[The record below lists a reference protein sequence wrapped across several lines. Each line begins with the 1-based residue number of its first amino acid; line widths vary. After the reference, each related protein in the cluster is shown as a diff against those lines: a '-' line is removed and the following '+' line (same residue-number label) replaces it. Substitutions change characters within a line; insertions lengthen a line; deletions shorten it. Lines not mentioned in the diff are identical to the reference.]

1 MFAEVSGKMI
11 DSEECTRTE
20 RNQDKFKFYS
30 LMGTLG
36 FDFEDIDNS
45 TKLPKSLVPVVEN
58 KFEAML
64 LFNDALMKLH
74 RNRLITITDAVIYLT
89 EDYFEAKDVLKI
101 LQTINLNYLQNDLRD
116 RYNINKEELVN
127 KFADFI
133 N

>member
-11 DSEECTRTE
+11 NSEECTRTE
-20 RNQDKFKFYS
+20 RNQDKFKFYN
-30 LMGTLG
+30 LMGALG
-36 FDFEDIDNS
+36 FDFEDVDEA
-45 TKLPKSLVPVVEN
+45 TKLPKSIVPVYKNE
-58 KFEAML
+58 FEAML

-74 RNRLITITDAVIYLT
+74 RNRLISITDAVIYLT

-116 RYNINKEELVN
+116 RYNINKEELIN

>member
-1 MFAEVSGKMI
+1 MKNE
-11 DSEECTRTE
+11 
-20 RNQDKFKFYS
+20 
-30 LMGTLG
+30 
-36 FDFEDIDNS
+36 
-45 TKLPKSLVPVVEN
+45 
-58 KFEAML
+58 FEAML

-74 RNRLITITDAVIYLT
+74 RNRLISITDAVIYLT

-116 RYNINKEELVN
+116 RYNINKEELIN